1 MSKNGLGSLRVMVI
15 DVEGDKILRDELCD
29 AIVAGLA
36 RDGDCGKGEKKVSGC
51 SFSNRNGSVGASLV
65 SCMAAEQTIEKV
77 KERCAEKLV
86 KAAAQGGLSDLD
98 NLDEMLDKV
107 VDSALGGEDSDAG

>member
-51 SFSNRNGSVGASLV
+51 SFAIANGSVGASV
-65 SCMAAEQTIEKV
+65 ASCMSAEQAVEKV
-77 KERCAEKLV
+77 KESCV
-86 KAAAQGGLSDLD
+86 KKFIKTAVQGGLSDLD

-107 VDSALGGEDSDAG
+107 IDSDLGGEE